1 MLICITCNSTLRL
14 NQFNM
19 KRKINK
25 NCQEEYN
32 DIDKDSST
40 WKTFLKLFPYVL
52 KYKFVLFLSIILL
65 IASAF
70 ADTSLIALL
79 RPLLDRGFTMN
90 DKEFLLMAPI
100 YIFSLVLLRGIAN
113 YGYSVF
119 LAFISGQVVMKI
131 RQRLFDHFVDAPVSY
146 YDKNSTGRLLSR
158 IIYDTDQVAASSSD
172 AMITIIRESALIC
185 GLFYTMFNN
194 SWQLSLSLIIITP
207 VVIGLITFI
216 SVRFRKLAKN
226 MQNSMGNVT
235 MSVEQML
242 KGHREIIVFGAQE
255 EESRNFQKVN
265 NKFRRDGMR
274 LTSVSALSTPIVQLV
289 ISFAIAFVLVTAS
302 DPDLNITPGE
312 FTVVFSSLIA
322 LMQPI
327 KNLTS
332 VNAGF
337 QKGMAACQTLFS
349 ILEQSTE
356 NDSGLVNIDK
366 VKGNIQFNNVSFG
379 YETRQDLALRNIS
392 FSIPEG
398 KTVALVGRSGSGKTT
413 IASLLTRFYD
423 ASQGEII
430 IDGYRIQDFTLYCLR
445 NQIGLVSQSV
455 HLFNDTI
462 ANNIAY
468 GRVGEYSIDEI
479 KNAAKKAYAYDFI
492 MSFEDGFDTIVGES
506 GVLLSG
512 GQRQRISIARA
523 LLRDSPIL
531 ILDEATSALD
541 TESEQKIQRALETLR
556 KGRTSIVI
564 AHRLSTIE
572 NADTILVIDNG
583 QIVEQGSHNELIN
596 KNGNYKN
603 LYDLK
608 NRTES

>member
-1 MLICITCNSTLRL
+1 MKQNT
-14 NQFNM
+14 NQNNHD
-19 KRKINK
+19 K
-25 NCQEEYN
+25 YS

-40 WKTFLKLFPYVL
+40 WKTFLKLFPYIL
-52 KYKFVLFLSIILL
+52 RYKFVLFLSVILL
-65 IASAF
+65 IVSAF

-79 RPLLDRGFTMN
+79 RPLLDKGFTMN
-90 DKEFLLMAPI
+90 DKDFLFMAPI
-100 YIFSLVLLRGIAN
+100 YILGLVFLRGVAN

-119 LAFISGQVVMKI
+119 LAFVSGKIVMKI
-131 RQRLFDHFVDAPVSY
+131 RQKLFNHFVDAPVSY

-172 AMITIIRESALIC
+172 ALITIIRESAFIC
-185 GLFYTMFNN
+185 GLFYTMFYN

-216 SVRFRKLAKN
+216 SVKFRKLAKN

-255 EESRNFQKVN
+255 EESKNFNKVN
-265 NKFRRDGMR
+265 NKFRRDGMK
-274 LTSVSALSTPIVQLV
+274 LTSISALSTPIVQLV

-302 DPDLNITPGE
+302 NPDLNITPGE
-312 FTVVFSSLIA
+312 FTVVFSSLVA

-337 QKGMAACQTLFS
+337 QKGMAACQTLFA
-349 ILEQSTE
+349 ILEQPIEDDKGT
-356 NDSGLVNIDK
+356 IDIER
-366 VKGNIQFNNVSFG
+366 VKGEIIFNNVSFG
-379 YETRQDLALRNIS
+379 YETRQDLALRNINYN
-392 FSIPEG
+392 IKAG
-398 KTVALVGRSGSGKTT
+398 DTVALVGRSGSGKTT

-423 ASQGEII
+423 ITEGEIL
-430 IDGYRIQDFTLYCLR
+430 IDGYNIQDLTLYCLR
-445 NQIGLVSQSV
+445 NQIGLVSQNV

-462 ANNIAY
+462 TNNIAY
-468 GRVGEYSIDEI
+468 GKIGEYTQEEI
-479 KNAAKKAYAYDFI
+479 EEAAKKAYAYDFI
-492 MSFEDGFDTIVGES
+492 MEFKDGFNTKVGE
-506 GVLLSG
+506 GGILLSG

-523 LLRDSPIL
+523 LLRNSPIL

-541 TESEQKIQRALETLR
+541 SESEQVIQKALDALQI
-556 KGRTSIVI
+556 GRTAIVI

-572 NADTILVIDNG
+572 NADIILVIDNG
-583 QIVEQGSHNELIN
+583 QIVEQGNHNELIN
-596 KNGNYKN
+596 KNGVYKN
-603 LYDLK
+603 LYNLK
-608 NRTES
+608 NRSELIN